1 METINKAQDW
11 WFYRSPLTK
20 QQLQI
25 KYFPATN
32 FNYLSQT
39 QIKFIYDKE
48 KQQNFRYQNS

>member
-1 METINKAQDW
+1 MSKEQEW
-11 WFYRSPLTK
+11 WLYRSPLTK

-39 QIKFIYDKE
+39 QIKKIYDQE
-48 KQQNFRYQNS
+48 KQQNLWHQNS